1 MELMDRRYSYR
12 IFSTINKPKKG
23 PLPNYS
29 AYHGIMAFF
38 ILGDGPIG
46 RKALAE
52 RLAIGEGT
60 ARTLI
65 EKLYG
70 LGLVSASAKG
80 CQLTKK
86 GDKMLMDIKKRVS
99 YKPHIAA
106 GPITIGKANVAV
118 LIKRTANMIKSGM
131 EQRDAAITAG
141 TMGAS
146 TIILDEGGPRIAMIA
161 ADENMQAHIRV
172 LCEDMKMEKGDVLI
186 IGTGETEKEAE
197 RAAWAAAYTVL
208 ERM

>member
-1 MELMDRRYSYR
+1 MELMDA
-12 IFSTINKPKKG
+12 INKPKKG

-38 ILGDGPIG
+38 ILGDGPTG
-46 RKALAE
+46 RRALAE
-52 RLAIGEGT
+52 RLALGEGT

-80 CQLTKK
+80 CQLTKR
-86 GDKMLMDIKKRVS
+86 GDKMLMNIKKKVS

-106 GPITIGKANVAV
+106 GPITIGKANAAV
-118 LIKRTANMIKSGM
+118 LIRGTANMIKSGM
-131 EQRDAAITAG
+131 KQRDAAIAAG

-161 ADENMQAHIRV
+161 ADENMQSRMRV
-172 LCEDMKMEKGDVLI
+172 LCEDMKMKKGDVLI
-186 IGTGETEKEAE
+186 IGTGETGVEADL
-197 RAAWAAAYTVL
+197 ATWAAAYTVL
-208 ERM
+208 ECM